1 MRRLLIIAGLLIFVA
16 LAVPVAGLYY
26 LIFTDGGFKFIIRHV
41 PTKIGTTELVFQDP
55 EGSVARGIRIGQLDI
70 DHPLVHLTFKNIR
83 GRVELLPLVL
93 QTVRTDGGS
102 IDSAYILTRRRAQP
116 PPPATPLFLP
126 RLLS

>member
-16 LAVPVAGLYY
+16 LAVPTASLYY
-26 LIFTDGGFKFIIRHV
+26 LLFTDSGFKFIIGHV
-41 PTKIGTTELVFQDP
+41 PRQIGTTGLIFKDP
-55 EGSVARGIRIGQLDI
+55 GGSVAHGISIGQLDI

-102 IDSAYILTRRRAQP
+102 IDSAYILTRRG
-116 PPPATPLFLP
+116 
-126 RLLS
+126 